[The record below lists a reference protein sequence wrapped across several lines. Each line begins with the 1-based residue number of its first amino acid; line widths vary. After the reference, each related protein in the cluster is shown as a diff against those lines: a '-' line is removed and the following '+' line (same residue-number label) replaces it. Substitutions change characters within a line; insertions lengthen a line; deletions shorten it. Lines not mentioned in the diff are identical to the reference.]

1 MSHTASVPM
10 VPLGLS
16 GRAIAPDLARG
27 AMLLLIAVANAPVY
41 LWDETAGVTNAHPID
56 ASLAD
61 RIVQSIAII
70 AIDSRTYPMFAFLFG
85 YGIVQLYRRQLEAG
99 ADRARARRLLRRRHW
114 WMLAF
119 GAVHAGLLWMGDILG
134 AYGLAG
140 LLLTWL
146 FLDRRDATL
155 RVWAVVLTSLL
166 VGFSILVGVAGALLA
181 TLPPE
186 TLLGPEEFSLHGPAA
201 EPDYGRSVLA
211 RLGFWAFLAPGQGV
225 LGLVTPI
232 AILVAF
238 VAARHRVLE
247 EPERHLR
254 LLRRVAVW
262 GIASGWIVGA
272 VVAAQHAGLLGI
284 PRAVDWLFFGV
295 NALAGLA
302 CALGYV
308 AVFGLVA
315 AHLRGRRTGA
325 VSSALQAAGKRS
337 LSCYLAQSV
346 VFAPIMSAWGLGLG
360 AQLSSW
366 SIAVVAVATWL
377 LTVLLAVLLE
387 RAGRRGPAEWA
398 LRRLAYPPA
407 RG

>member
-1 MSHTASVPM
+1 MTRTRPAPM

-27 AMLLLIAVANAPVY
+27 AMLLLIAIANAPVY
-41 LWDETAGVTNAHPID
+41 LWDEPAPLTSAHPLD

-61 RIVQSIAII
+61 RIVQSLAII

-85 YGIVQLYRRQLEAG
+85 YGIVQLYRRQREAG
-99 ADRARARRLLRRRHW
+99 ADRRRARRLLRRRHW
-114 WMLAF
+114 WMIAF

-155 RVWAVVLTSLL
+155 RVWATVLTTLL
-166 VGFSILVGVAGALLA
+166 ALASILMAVGGALLA
-181 TLPPE
+181 TIPE
-186 TLLGPEEFSLHGPAA
+186 DTLLGPEEFSLHGPNA
-201 EPDYGRSVLA
+201 ETDYGASVIA

-232 AILVAF
+232 AILLAF
-238 VAARHRVLE
+238 LAARHRVLE
-247 EPERHLR
+247 EPERHHL
-254 LLRRVAVW
+254 LLRRVAIG
-262 GIASGWIVGA
+262 GIACGWTVGA
-272 VVAAQHAGLLGI
+272 VVAAQNAGLLGI
-284 PRAVDWLFFGV
+284 PRAVDWVFFGV

-315 AHLRGRRTGA
+315 AHVRDRPVGA
-325 VSSALQAAGKRS
+325 LSGALQAVGKRS
-337 LSCYLAQSV
+337 LSCYLAQSI
-346 VFAPIMSAWGLGLG
+346 VFAPLMSAWGLGVG
-360 AQLSSW
+360 AHLSSW
-366 SIAVVAVATWL
+366 SIALVAVATWL
-377 LTVLLAVLLE
+377 LTVVLAVLLE

-398 LRRLAYPPA
+398 LRRLAYPSS
-407 RG
+407 R